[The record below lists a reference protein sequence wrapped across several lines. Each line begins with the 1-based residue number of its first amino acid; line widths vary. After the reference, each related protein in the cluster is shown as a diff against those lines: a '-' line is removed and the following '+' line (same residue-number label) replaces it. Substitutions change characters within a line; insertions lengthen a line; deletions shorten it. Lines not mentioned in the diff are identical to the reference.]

1 MASEILAVPEEN
13 LLEVINII
21 RTGLKNSKRVSKDVR
36 QALTEWCNGEEAYI
50 KGEDDGD

>member
-1 MASEILAVPEEN
+1 MASELLAISEED

-36 QALTEWCNGEEAYI
+36 RQLTVWCDEEEACM
-50 KGEDDGD
+50 KGTDGN